1 MFAGDLSNYYVP
13 SEFVNSH
20 RSLQSG
26 NRVTTVAM
34 NNYVM
39 PTFAGI
45 PALPSL
51 TPTKDSSELSADAK
65 HRAALFHLSG
75 YDDLTNPN

>member
-1 MFAGDLSNYYVP
+1 MFAGDLTNYYVP

-20 RSLQSG
+20 RTLRSG

-34 NNYVM
+34 NSYVM

-45 PALPSL
+45 PALPSI
-51 TPTKDSSELSADAK
+51 TPAKDSSELAADPKQAGP
-65 HRAALFHLSG
+65 FHWSRYG
-75 YDDLTNPN
+75 DLTNQN

>member
-13 SEFVNSH
+13 SDFVNAH
-20 RSLQSG
+20 RTLRSG

-39 PTFAGI
+39 PSYAGV
-45 PALPSL
+45 PALQSITPAQDSGEVTADLKQRPSG
-51 TPTKDSSELSADAK
+51 
-65 HRAALFHLSG
+65 FHWSR
-75 YDDLTNPN
+75 YDDLQDSH